1 MYPKYEPDDVVLC
14 AEAGESPD
22 RLLDLYAAVA
32 TVFR

>member
-22 RLLDLYAAVA
+22 RLLDLYPAGPRTAP
-32 TVFR
+32 